1 MKKVYDWETNRI
13 EFDDKDG
20 NIYNLQ
26 LRGNVNIV
34 VGDSASGKTL
44 LCNKIMNIA
53 RDKNIVAR
61 KYSADGMFVVNEDN
75 VDKLKE
81 NNHTLILIDRAE
93 QILDDDLVDYINR
106 DISNRYLIF
115 TRKSLGIE
123 ITPNHF
129 AEMRE
134 HDREFRLEYRYNVGG
149 WC

>member
-61 KYSADGMFVVNEDN
+61 KYSADDMFVVNEDN

-123 ITPNHF
+123 ITPNHV

>member
-61 KYSADGMFVVNEDN
+61 KYS
-75 VDKLKE
+75 
-81 NNHTLILIDRAE
+81 
-93 QILDDDLVDYINR
+93 
-106 DISNRYLIF
+106 
-115 TRKSLGIE
+115 
-123 ITPNHF
+123 
-129 AEMRE
+129 
-134 HDREFRLEYRYNVGG
+134 G
-149 WC
+149 WHVCSKRRQCR